1 MSQRPHGPS
10 AGGVRPDPHPEPVGP
25 PAGKLD
31 GETVAPQPL
40 GNLSFTPDPRRTLT
54 TLLNAIVGID
64 HCAAREGAER
74 ILRAGWRPPAQRI
87 ETAEQLDALPQHAV
101 IRRGI
106 TIYQHIVGDGWWIEQ
121 GVGEVFHSEQIIDI
135 ADGDE
140 IVVLWAG
147 GDS

>member
-1 MSQRPHGPS
+1 MSSDRDHLFRVGERALKRMQAEHGLR
-10 AGGVRPDPHPEPVGP
+10 G
-25 PAGKLD
+25 
-31 GETVAPQPL
+31 
-40 GNLSFTPDPRRTLT
+40 LSPGFAVSQMVDQL
-54 TLLNAIVGID
+54 
-64 HCAAREGAER
+64 AEE
-74 ILRAGWRPPAQRI
+74 GWRPPAQRI